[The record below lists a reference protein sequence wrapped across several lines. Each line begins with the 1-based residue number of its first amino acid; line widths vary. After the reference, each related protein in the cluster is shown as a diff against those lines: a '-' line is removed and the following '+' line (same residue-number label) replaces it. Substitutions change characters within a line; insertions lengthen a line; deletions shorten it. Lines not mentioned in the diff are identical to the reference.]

1 MFEVYCKNTSEKLW
15 FGLGTRFA
23 QIIFHKTANVS
34 FSFDSF
40 NFDSKRN
47 NKGFG
52 SFGVWCL
59 VMDDVFAKYNT
70 ARSLFRELMNIF
82 LLCTYDSN
90 YYYCYCH
97 KEKQPKCTLCEFC
110 EHFCNVKIENKPIKN
125 FLIQNNKEKDQLNK
139 IVNIIKPFFDKVKF
153 ENKGSLDFFNKEYY
167 WHSRDISTGTISYV
181 TLDQII
187 KEEISKNGK

>member
-1 MFEVYCKNTSEKLW
+1 
-15 FGLGTRFA
+15 
-23 QIIFHKTANVS
+23 
-34 FSFDSF
+34 
-40 NFDSKRN
+40 
-47 NKGFG
+47 
-52 SFGVWCL
+52 
-59 VMDDVFAKYNT
+59 
-70 ARSLFRELMNIF
+70 MNIF

-167 WHSRDISTGTISYV
+167 WVI
-181 TLDQII
+181 LL
-187 KEEISKNGK
+187 